1 MARNKIYPRKKRYAK
16 AMRSNLP
23 VPTWVTIK
31 MKKSY
36 ITPENKIGTHTIKG
50 K

>member
-31 MKKSY
+31 TGRKVRQQRTKLAIS
-36 ITPENKIGTHTIKG
+36 HH
-50 K
+50 